1 MCFTEQVA
9 MLPFGYLQ
17 ARGRVPQ
24 PSGTLSA
31 HTHAGNKMHKDLH
44 DWFSAPCFGEDSRDE
59 QPWPADHLWQ
69 EFTWQQR
76 PSGSQMKPAICQLRI
91 CSQPLHEKVKIK
103 RERKKKKNTK
113 EKKSKK
119 GQRKNST
126 SCAADIYFSLQQQ
139 RAAILHAAHSPGLL
153 QAHCDTLEVLSSP
166 FSKKAAILF
175 LGSNTFL
182 CSTLPEAKGKRTNG
196 GFRQ

>member
-1 MCFTEQVA
+1 

-24 PSGTLSA
+24 PSGTPSA

-113 EKKSKK
+113 EKS
-119 GQRKNST
+119 QRKDRERTVLAVLQIFIFPYNNRGRQSSMLPT
-126 SCAADIYFSLQQQ
+126 VLACCKPTVIPGRCSALPSAEKQQFYF
-139 RAAILHAAHSPGLL
+139 
-153 QAHCDTLEVLSSP
+153 
-166 FSKKAAILF
+166 
-175 LGSNTFL
+175 
-182 CSTLPEAKGKRTNG
+182 
-196 GFRQ
+196 